1 MNYSKIIEQ
10 IRNKEPDSLDTLY
23 KTYGTKF
30 YDYCIRKWQLTE
42 DAAWEVVYKTLE
54 TIIFKGPAYQF
65 ESEAHFNNFLFKVLV
80 NFLRQQYRKKQAA
93 NPDLELVDLSDENG
107 NVKFIQN
114 QIDKKAFEEYYRT
127 ESIEPE
133 TIHNLKEALSKLL
146 PVEKDLLL
154 LKAQNYT
161 YDEIAE
167 ILGIENNQL
176 KVKHHRAKQKL
187 LTLLNETSI

>member
-1 MNYSKIIEQ
+1 MAWQFLQKNDINKIFESGERIIVEHDRKKSLAKIEQ
-10 IRNKEPDSLDTLY
+10 R
-23 KTYGTKF
+23 F
-30 YDYCIRKWQLTE
+30 
-42 DAAWEVVYKTLE
+42 
-54 TIIFKGPAYQF
+54 
-65 ESEAHFNNFLFKVLV
+65 
-80 NFLRQQYRKKQAA
+80 
-93 NPDLELVDLSDENG
+93 SDENG